1 MIPVLVAN
9 LFRLGLGILYP
20 TYASF
25 KALKTKTA
33 TNQYKWMMYWIVF
46 ALLSTIEG
54 ITDVLLGFWLPFYTE
69 IKILLQIWLILPISP
84 RSLGSGMLYQRF
96 VHRYLVRREGEIDRA
111 IMQFKEQGYASI
123 TQGGKKVFHYVM
135 NAICNFMINA
145 PVYAA
150 EFVQKYG
157 FVNSEDTN
165 KRATMEPKPNFF
177 QDILDNIGSKFASYD
192 KQYDSDRFEEIDGKE
207 MQVLDDFKVPI
218 ISESEEKHDNSKEAQ
233 ISAAKQLTKTKRQPK
248 RKVSSKNTDII
259 ESSDEWQVENSDQAV
274 TVMEN

>member
-111 IMQFKEQGYASI
+111 IMQFKEQGYASV

-233 ISAAKQLTKTKRQPK
+233 ILAAKQLTKTKRQPK
-248 RKVSSKNTDII
+248 RKVSSKNTDIT
-259 ESSDEWQVENSDQAV
+259 ESSDEWQVENSGQAV